1 MIDAV
6 SIWLVLLNALIA
18 NTGSR
23 RIIPRATRRC
33 QSTSPRDMSHDCAIS
48 PKYQRLDV
56 MPWMFLAGVP
66 DPIGRKK
73 VGQKPATMTANAA
86 RNHQCACA

>member
-18 NTGSR
+18 RTSR
-23 RIIPRATRRC
+23 SRIIPRATRLC
-33 QSTSPRDMSHDCAIS
+33 HTTSPRDISHDCAIS

-56 MPWMFLAGVP
+56 TPWIFFVGLP
-66 DPIGRKK
+66 DPIG
-73 VGQKPATMTANAA
+73 
-86 RNHQCACA
+86 